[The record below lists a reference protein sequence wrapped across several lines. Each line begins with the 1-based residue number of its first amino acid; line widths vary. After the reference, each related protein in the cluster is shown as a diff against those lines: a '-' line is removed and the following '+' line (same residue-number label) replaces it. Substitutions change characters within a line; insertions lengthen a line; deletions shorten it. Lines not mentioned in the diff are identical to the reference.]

1 MVKIISGCL
10 PGGKQP
16 KSRRYNQYLKTNTM
30 IAAKNIQEVR
40 NIIIDAE
47 EPEKIIIFG
56 SCARGDDKHGSD
68 LDILVIKQ
76 TELPSP
82 QRSRKL
88 RKLLSNQPFP
98 KDILVLTPEEFNRW
112 ADISFSFNS
121 TVKREGKIIY
131 ER

>member
-1 MVKIISGCL
+1 
-10 PGGKQP
+10 
-16 KSRRYNQYLKTNTM
+16 M
-30 IAAKNIQEVR
+30 IAEKNIQEVK
-40 NIIIDAE
+40 NIIIEAE

-56 SCARGDDKHGSD
+56 SCVRGDVKQGSD
-68 LDILVIKQ
+68 LDILVIKK

-98 KDILVLTPEEFNRW
+98 KDILVLTPEEFGRW
-112 ADISFSFNS
+112 ADIPFSFNS
-121 TVKREGKIIY
+121 TVRREGKIIY